1 MIRWVPTVRFVG
13 LSTQMLLAAMRIDDI
28 CKTMGV
34 DCWITSANDLT
45 HMKGSLHYE
54 GRALDSR
61 TRDIPS
67 ALLSSFEAKVKAAL
81 GNEFDV
87 VRERDH
93 LHVEYQPKA
102 A

>member
-1 MIRWVPTVRFVG
+1 
-13 LSTQMLLAAMRIDDI
+13 MLLAAMRIDDI
-28 CKTMGV
+28 LQLMGV
-34 DCWITSANDLT
+34 ECWITSANDLT
-45 HMKGSLHYE
+45 HMSGSLHYE
-54 GRALDSR
+54 GRALDFR

-67 ALLSSFEAKVKAAL
+67 ALLSSFHAKVKSAL

-87 VRERDH
+87 VLERDH